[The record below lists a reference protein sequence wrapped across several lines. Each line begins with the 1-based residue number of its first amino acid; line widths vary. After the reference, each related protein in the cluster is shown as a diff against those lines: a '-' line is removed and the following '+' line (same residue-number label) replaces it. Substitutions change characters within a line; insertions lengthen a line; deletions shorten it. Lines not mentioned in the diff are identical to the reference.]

1 MDDLERDRSFLTSNE
16 KKMIVR
22 VHQYFLSIRQR
33 QTQRQDLSLRKEV
46 ASVLGIG
53 EATVARVVAEYNGS
67 KNEEF
72 SRQTIQ
78 GRPKKGLDHNV
89 VELVHKFVMSANVS
103 GSPLSTH
110 TLRQKLEEN
119 NQNGSY
125 FVYFICWD
133 IITAVVNA
141 EICCMSYWETSLF
154 VVVIYDI
161 GLKTY
166 RQIIARF

>member
-22 VHQYFLSIRQR
+22 VHQYFLSIQQR

-78 GRPKKGLDHNV
+78 GRPKNIRIQVIRYWLKVIMKILKSEMLNV
-89 VELVHKFVMSANVS
+89 NIFL
-103 GSPLSTH
+103 
-110 TLRQKLEEN
+110 
-119 NQNGSY
+119 
-125 FVYFICWD
+125 
-133 IITAVVNA
+133 
-141 EICCMSYWETSLF
+141 
-154 VVVIYDI
+154 
-161 GLKTY
+161 
-166 RQIIARF
+166 

>member
-1 MDDLERDRSFLTSNE
+1 VPDATSRLT
-16 KKMIVR
+16 
-22 VHQYFLSIRQR
+22 
-33 QTQRQDLSLRKEV
+33 LRKEV

-53 EATVARVVAEYNGS
+53 EATVARVVAGFYGS

-119 NQNGSY
+119 NHVLSKWQLLHVLYMLGYHLTGPKNIRIQVIRYWLKVIMKILKSEKLN
-125 FVYFICWD
+125 
-133 IITAVVNA
+133 VNNF
-141 EICCMSYWETSLF
+141 L
-154 VVVIYDI
+154 
-161 GLKTY
+161 
-166 RQIIARF
+166 

>member
-67 KNEEF
+67 ENEEF

-78 GRPKKGLDHNV
+78 GRPKKGLQVIRYWLKVIMKILKSEKLNV
-89 VELVHKFVMSANVS
+89 
-103 GSPLSTH
+103 
-110 TLRQKLEEN
+110 N
-119 NQNGSY
+119 N
-125 FVYFICWD
+125 F
-133 IITAVVNA
+133 
-141 EICCMSYWETSLF
+141 L
-154 VVVIYDI
+154 
-161 GLKTY
+161 
-166 RQIIARF
+166 

>member
-67 KNEEF
+67 ENEEF
-72 SRQTIQ
+72 SQQTIQ

-119 NQNGSY
+119 NHILSKWQLLRVLHMLGYYYGRGERRNMLH
-125 FVYFICWD
+125 
-133 IITAVVNA
+133 
-141 EICCMSYWETSLF
+141 ESLGNVAF
-154 VVVIYDI
+154 RSCY
-161 GLKTY
+161 L
-166 RQIIARF
+166 RHRSSS